1 MDNFDINY
9 RPSRGTLSQT
19 FSYTEKLFDSALALK
34 PTDSKYMFTEWIV
47 KAYKAKLEFWCG
59 RWDNVISLCT
69 DIIGHSGYELT
80 PVSEYAA
87 MINSANEPKGEVMV
101 RSHINNSSELDW
113 YFAYTKGY
121 LASRPASSK
130 FVKLF
135 GDNPEADVRF
145 TSSLNKK
152 RMSTK
157 VPECKVRLSEMVLM
171 LAEAYCH
178 KGDNANALK
187 WVNELRRNRIE
198 GVTDLTESTL
208 PEVRTGERI
217 VTDCNGKPLTP
228 LLQAIFDE
236 RRKELFMEGDRWFEL
251 KRNGRPEWWVI
262 SNGLKYTTKAYLYTS
277 PISKSD
283 IDLNPDLVQNPG
295 YVY

>member
-1 MDNFDINY
+1 
-9 RPSRGTLSQT
+9 
-19 FSYTEKLFDSALALK
+19 
-34 PTDSKYMFTEWIV
+34 
-47 KAYKAKLEFWCG
+47 
-59 RWDNVISLCT
+59 
-69 DIIGHSGYELT
+69 
-80 PVSEYAA
+80 
-87 MINSANEPKGEVMV
+87 MV

-187 WVNELRRNRIE
+187 WVNELRRNRIK

-208 PEVRTGERI
+208 PEVRTGDRI